1 MSRNKA
7 GKWLSL
13 SLAAIL
19 FLSPVVSASETQEKD
34 KSEPQDIIDLTQIE
48 NENELISE
56 TAQVERGSFIVED
69 RIIAH
74 KYYPMVYNLSFDQT
88 GAKFLEFTVKTRDV
102 VKKGDVLAR
111 FTTEKREAEY
121 TQLSLDLQRA
131 EEQFA
136 DGVREREAAIE
147 AKRAALNAAAD
158 EYEKEILSLTVQKLE
173 TELKQYKHRQQRS
186 INQKGEALAKERE
199 RRTTDVLVSPVDGV
213 VKDYAFK
220 RVDDAVMPGE
230 TLITVVSG
238 ESVLYL
244 AENQTLSLR
253 YNMPV
258 RVKVEG
264 QDDVYLSGRVVAAD
278 DAIPRDERTGYAL
291 IELDP
296 YDEKKYKV
304 SDSPFLIAESTHVGD
319 VLLVP
324 NKAVEQEGDK
334 WYVEKLT
341 DGVLQKRYVEPAF
354 NNGQNTW
361 ILSGVEEGETL
372 VLG

>member
-56 TAQVERGSFIVED
+56 TAQAERGSFIVED

-186 INQKGEALAKERE
+186 INQKSEALAKERE

-213 VKDYAFK
+213 VQDYAFK

-296 YDEKKYKV
+296 YDEKKYKL
-304 SDSPFLIAESTHVGD
+304 SDSPFLIAESTYVGD

-334 WYVEKLT
+334 WYVEKIT
-341 DGVLQKRYVEPAF
+341 DGVLQKRYVEPAY

-372 VLG
+372 ILD

>member
-1 MSRNKA
+1 
-7 GKWLSL
+7 
-13 SLAAIL
+13 
-19 FLSPVVSASETQEKD
+19 
-34 KSEPQDIIDLTQIE
+34 
-48 NENELISE
+48 
-56 TAQVERGSFIVED
+56 
-69 RIIAH
+69 
-74 KYYPMVYNLSFDQT
+74 
-88 GAKFLEFTVKTRDV
+88 
-102 VKKGDVLAR
+102 
-111 FTTEKREAEY
+111 
-121 TQLSLDLQRA
+121 
-131 EEQFA
+131 
-136 DGVREREAAIE
+136 
-147 AKRAALNAAAD
+147 
-158 EYEKEILSLTVQKLE
+158 
-173 TELKQYKHRQQRS
+173 
-186 INQKGEALAKERE
+186 
-199 RRTTDVLVSPVDGV
+199 
-213 VKDYAFK
+213 
-220 RVDDAVMPGE
+220 MPGE

-304 SDSPFLIAESTHVGD
+304 SDSPFLIAESTHVDD

-324 NKAVEQEGDK
+324 NKAVEQEGED

-341 DGVLQKRYVEPAF
+341 DGVLQKRYVEPAL

-361 ILSGVEEGETL
+361 ILNGVEEGETL

>member
-56 TAQVERGSFIVED
+56 TAQVERGSFILED
-69 RIIAH
+69 RIITRKH
-74 KYYPMVYNLSFDQT
+74 HPMVYNLSFDQT

-147 AKRAALNAAAD
+147 AQRAALNAAAD

-186 INQKGEALAKERE
+186 INQKSEALAKERE

-213 VKDYAFK
+213 VQDYAFK

-230 TLITVVSG
+230 TLVTVVSG

-296 YDEKKYKV
+296 YDEKKYKL
-304 SDSPFLIAESTHVGD
+304 SDSPFVIAESTYVGD

-372 VLG
+372 VLD

>member
-56 TAQVERGSFIVED
+56 TAQVERGSFILED
-69 RIIAH
+69 RIITRKH
-74 KYYPMVYNLSFDQT
+74 HPMVYNLSFDQT

-147 AKRAALNAAAD
+147 AKRAALNAAVD

-173 TELKQYKHRQQRS
+173 TELKQYKHRQQA
-186 INQKGEALAKERE
+186 ALTKRAK
-199 RRTTDVLVSPVDGV
+199 L
-213 VKDYAFK
+213 
-220 RVDDAVMPGE
+220 
-230 TLITVVSG
+230 
-238 ESVLYL
+238 
-244 AENQTLSLR
+244 
-253 YNMPV
+253 
-258 RVKVEG
+258 
-264 QDDVYLSGRVVAAD
+264 
-278 DAIPRDERTGYAL
+278 
-291 IELDP
+291 
-296 YDEKKYKV
+296 
-304 SDSPFLIAESTHVGD
+304 
-319 VLLVP
+319 
-324 NKAVEQEGDK
+324 
-334 WYVEKLT
+334 
-341 DGVLQKRYVEPAF
+341 
-354 NNGQNTW
+354 
-361 ILSGVEEGETL
+361 
-372 VLG
+372 

>member
-147 AKRAALNAAAD
+147 AQRAALNAAVD

-186 INQKGEALAKERE
+186 INQKSEALAKERE

-213 VKDYAFK
+213 VQDYAFK

-244 AENQTLSLR
+244 AENQTLNLR

-296 YDEKKYKV
+296 YDEKKYKL
-304 SDSPFLIAESTHVGD
+304 SDSPFLIAESTNVGD

-372 VLG
+372 VLD